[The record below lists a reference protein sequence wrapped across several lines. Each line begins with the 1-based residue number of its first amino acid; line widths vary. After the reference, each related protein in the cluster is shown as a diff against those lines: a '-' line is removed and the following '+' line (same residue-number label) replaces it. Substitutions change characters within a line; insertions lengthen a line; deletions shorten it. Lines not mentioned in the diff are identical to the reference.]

1 MDYYEILNTVIVY
14 GGRNEKQELSDMF
27 MLRLETSEWVHVEL
41 HGEKEFTRLGHCTAV
56 YGEKLLVL
64 GGISQYRLDNSLL
77 TVDLNQAEVLRL
89 TNLLAS
95 KRKERK
101 QRKATMCGDAHSSIQ
116 SEPL

>member
-64 GGISQYRLDNSLL
+64 GGIS
-77 TVDLNQAEVLRL
+77 
-89 TNLLAS
+89 
-95 KRKERK
+95 
-101 QRKATMCGDAHSSIQ
+101 
-116 SEPL
+116 